1 MKELLMRVSTLLGG
15 LALFVY
21 GMNGMSDGLR
31 EAAGEKLK
39 QILKV
44 VTKSTW
50 SCATRM

>member
-31 EAAGEKLK
+31 EAAGEKLRSEERRVGK
-39 QILKV
+39 E
-44 VTKSTW
+44 
-50 SCATRM
+50 CRY